1 MCMEP
6 AAGAPRNHSFFA
18 IAFVENLPLRELSAV
33 FPGAQ
38 VGTHELRLP
47 LAEGEVFAYPFGAL
61 VFRDTPR
68 ERREAELARLRQAFP
83 RLTPEVVR
91 EDFLVR
97 EEERARV
104 RVSAGTLT
112 LDRLTPE
119 RAGIV
124 ALTMAQS
131 AAMEYYERIVEQLF
145 QRTGSL
151 VARLETRGTVPLR
164 TRPLHRFIGEAIANR
179 SEVLS
184 VLHLLD
190 KPDAV
195 WDDPAMDRI
204 YADLREEFDL
214 SDRYGALE
222 LKLRSVQEALELVL
236 DVARDRRLVLLESA
250 IVLLIVVELALS
262 LLRL

>member
-1 MCMEP
+1 MEP
-6 AAGAPRNHSFFA
+6 SAGKPRNHTFYA
-18 IAFVENLPLRELSAV
+18 LAFVENFSLRELSAA
-33 FPGAQ
+33 FPEAEAGA
-38 VGTHELRLP
+38 HELRLP
-47 LAEGEVFAYPFGAL
+47 VGEGELFVYPFGAL

-68 ERREAELARLRQAFP
+68 ERREAELARVQQALP

-97 EEERARV
+97 EEESARV
-104 RVSAGTLT
+104 SLSAGALT
-112 LDRLTPE
+112 LDRLTPG

-124 ALTMAQS
+124 ALTVGQS

-151 VARLETRGTVPLR
+151 VARLETRGTVPFA
-164 TRPLHRFIGEAIANR
+164 TRPLHRFIGEAISTR

-195 WDDPAMDRI
+195 WDDAAMDRI

-214 SDRYGALE
+214 ADRYGALE
-222 LKLRSVQEALELVL
+222 MKLRSVQEALELVL

-250 IVLLIVVELALS
+250 IVLLIVVELVMS